1 MAVAIDKRVLID
13 EACSTALE
21 FTKLYY
27 DCLDKKRN
35 LLCKLYMET
44 AVLVWNGNSVS
55 GNMQI
60 QSFLEKL
67 PASDHQIVSLDA
79 QPIHEEAIKG
89 QPTVMAVVAGIVR
102 FEKKPA
108 QPFCQNFLIT
118 AQDTKWKVVSDCLR
132 FQQVLS

>member
-1 MAVAIDKRVLID
+1 
-13 EACSTALE
+13 
-21 FTKLYY
+21 
-27 DCLDKKRN
+27 
-35 LLCKLYMET
+35 MET
-44 AVLVWNGNSVS
+44 AVLVWNGNSVI

-67 PASDHQIVSLDA
+67 PASDHQVVSLDA
-79 QPIHEEAIKG
+79 QPIHGMPTNTDYFCYSLLGFNLFIFNAEEAIKG

-102 FEKKPA
+102 FDKKPG
-108 QPFCQNFLIT
+108 QPFSQNFLIT